1 MLRLFLYRQKIALVK
16 LLLKYLNKQGYTFER
31 QSNQRELANF
41 LCGLKPKKT
50 HHQLIRIGSEGDGG
64 YVIPDDLAGINFCF
78 SPGGGPSI
86 AFEEALCKLGISCFL
101 ADASIDK
108 PSIDNSLIYFDSIF
122 ISSVLTPGSSL
133 KEWIESKNIGSE
145 DLLLQMDIEGSE
157 WDVLINTDEETLNQ
171 FRIIAMEIHGMDILY
186 STFGL
191 NIAKYVFSKLLKNHS
206 IVHLHVN
213 NYAPFI
219 IQNGIRIPPVLEITL
234 LRNDRFGAIIEPIE
248 IANLPH
254 PLDSDNCTW
263 KPHMPFPNEWFY
275 ENEG

>member
-1 MLRLFLYRQKIALVK
+1 
-16 LLLKYLNKQGYTFER
+16 
-31 QSNQRELANF
+31 
-41 LCGLKPKKT
+41 
-50 HHQLIRIGSEGDGG
+50 
-64 YVIPDDLAGINFCF
+64 
-78 SPGGGPSI
+78 
-86 AFEEALCKLGISCFL
+86 
-101 ADASIDK
+101 
-108 PSIDNSLIYFDSIF
+108 
-122 ISSVLTPGSSL
+122 VLTPGSSL